1 MHNYFEE
8 IKKSL
13 KKLISIPSVEG
24 KPDGDKPFGK
34 DVYDALDYTLS
45 LAQSLGFE
53 TVNYDN
59 YIGEAVYGEG
69 EDLAILVHLD
79 VVPAGKLS
87 EWKHPPFSATEE
99 NGRIYGRGAMDD
111 KGPAITCLY
120 AMKALKDQGFVPKKK
135 IKLIFGCNEE
145 SGWKCIE
152 HYKKVAKFPDYGFSP
167 DADFPVLY
175 AEKGI
180 LHVEFSFPVPEKIAF
195 LKGGDRVNMV
205 CDRVEAVAPFDRKA
219 AEKYGVKTENGKLVT
234 LGKSA
239 HGSTPEKGVNA
250 LRPML
255 AYLEEAAGLPETARK
270 YLFDD
275 ALSLKSLSDDTGRLT
290 MSPDVAEIRDGKLFI
305 TVDFRYPS
313 TADGQKI
320 LDTLKQISDYTVISH
335 QLPLYNDK
343 NGFLIQ
349 TLLSVYNETTGEHAE
364 PIAIGGGTYARALKE
379 GTAFGPQMA
388 GEEET
393 IHQPDEYVTEENL
406 RLQFIMYKEAI
417 RRLSE

>member
-87 EWKHPPFSATEE
+87 EWKHTPFSATEE

-180 LHVEFSFPVPEKIAF
+180 LHVEFSFPVPETIAF

-320 LDTLKQISDYTVISH
+320 LDSLKQISDYTVISH

-393 IHQPDEYVTEENL
+393 IHQPNEYVTEENL

>member
-180 LHVEFSFPVPEKIAF
+180 LHVEFSFPVPETIAF

-270 YLFDD
+270 YLFED

-393 IHQPDEYVTEENL
+393 IHQPNEYVTEENL

>member
-270 YLFDD
+270 YLFED

-393 IHQPDEYVTEENL
+393 IHQPNEYVTEENL

>member
-275 ALSLKSLSDDTGRLT
+275 ALSLKSLSDDTGHLT

-393 IHQPDEYVTEENL
+393 IHQPNEYVTEENL